1 MSVLYVHVSAGTH
14 AKQKRLLEQEL
25 QTMWDDLYGC
35 WELNSGLLK
44 EQVLC
49 SLPLN
54 HVFSPHTHS
63 LTWPL
68 PINTTRPIS
77 GRIIWLFNQHHSYMI
92 RDRATNWLEE
102 IFITQSWS
110 CMLGVSCGDHCL
122 VTGGV
127 IAKLLFKEWM
137 EGLLAGEEHKCI
149 LNLGWDER
157 AKTRQLTQ
165 PRTLRSW
172 KS

>member
-1 MSVLYVHVSAGTH
+1 MC
-14 AKQKRLLEQEL
+14 
-25 QTMWDDLYGC
+25 MWVQAPMQSRRGC
-35 WELNSGLLK
+35 WNRSYKQCEMTYMNAGNWIQVYWKS

-49 SLPLN
+49 SSPFD

-122 VTGGV
+122 VTGGG
-127 IAKLLFKEWM
+127 IAKSLFKKWM

-165 PRTLRSW
+165 PRTLGSW